1 MPSPDLPRL
10 LDLCCG
16 QGGASV
22 GYHRAGF
29 DVTGVDLA
37 RKRLKDGTWADDR
50 AIPARYPFEFIKADA
65 FDVLADAAFVAR
77 FDAIHASWPCQAH
90 SIASKYKGTAA
101 MHQDL
106 IGPGRPAMAATGL
119 PWVIE
124 NVPGAPMRADY
135 LLCGCMFGLPGLRR
149 ERWFETSWRGFALN
163 MGHDHREPVITVA
176 GHGPPS
182 WVREGVSVPVTTA
195 DWRRAMGIDWMT
207 RDGLAQ
213 AIPPAYTEHIGRE
226 LLGYLAEA
234 GEAA

>member
-1 MPSPDLPRL
+1 VKPRL

-37 RKRLKDGTWADDR
+37 LKRLADGTYTDDT

-65 FDVLADAAFVAR
+65 FEVLADATFMAR

-90 SIASKYKGTAA
+90 SIASKYKGTAGR
-101 MHQDL
+101 HKDL
-106 IGPGRPAMAATGL
+106 IAPGRPAMQATGL
-119 PWVIE
+119 PWIIE
-124 NVPGAPMRADY
+124 NVPGAPVRADY

-149 ERWFETSWRGFALN
+149 ERWFETSWHGFAMNL
-163 MGHDHREPVITVA
+163 GHDHREPVVTVA

-182 WVREGVSVPVTTA
+182 WVREGVSVPVTVA

-213 AIPPAYTEHIGRE
+213 AIPPAYTEFLGGE
-226 LLGYLAEA
+226 LLSHLRAVS
-234 GEAA
+234 AA

>member
-1 MPSPDLPRL
+1 MARPLL

-16 QGGASV
+16 QGGAAV

-37 RKRLKDGTWADDR
+37 LKRLKDGTLVDDN

-65 FDVLADAAFVAR
+65 FDVLADAAFLAR

-101 MHQDL
+101 MHRDL
-106 IGPGRPAMAATGL
+106 ITPGRPAMQATGL

-124 NVPGAPMRADY
+124 NVPGAPMRADF

-149 ERWFETSWRGFALN
+149 ERWFETSWRGFDLN
-163 MGHDHREPVITVA
+163 MSHDHREPVITVA

-195 DWRRAMGIDWMT
+195 DWRRAMQIDWMT

-213 AIPPAYTEHIGRE
+213 AIPPAYTEHLGRR
-226 LLGYLAEA
+226 LLAHIAA

>member
-1 MPSPDLPRL
+1 MTRPKL
-10 LDLCCG
+10 LDLCCA

-37 RKRLKDGTWADDR
+37 LRRRADGTWTDDK

-65 FDVLADAAFVAR
+65 FDVLVDSAFMAQ

-90 SIASKYKGTAA
+90 SIASKYKGTAGR
-101 MHQDL
+101 HRDL
-106 IGPGRPAMAATGL
+106 ITPGRRAMQATGL

-149 ERWFETSWRGFALN
+149 ERWFETSWRGFAMNLC
-163 MGHDHREPVITVA
+163 HDHSEPVVTVA

-182 WVREGVSVPVTTA
+182 WVRRGVSVPVTTA
-195 DWRRAMGIDWMT
+195 DWRRAMDVDWMT

-213 AIPPAYTEHIGRE
+213 AIPPAYTRFVGARLLEHLRE
-226 LLGYLAEA
+226 R
-234 GEAA
+234 AA

>member
-1 MPSPDLPRL
+1 MTRPRL
-10 LDLCCG
+10 LDLGCG
-16 QGGASV
+16 QGGASE

-37 RKRLKDGTWADDR
+37 LKRLPDGTWMDDP

-65 FDVLADAAFVAR
+65 FDVLADAAFMAR
-77 FDAIHASWPCQAH
+77 FDAVHASWPCQAH
-90 SIASKYKGTAA
+90 SIASKYKGTAGR
-101 MHQDL
+101 HKDL
-106 IGPGRPAMAATGL
+106 ITPGRKAMQAAGL

-149 ERWFETSWRGFALN
+149 ERWFETSWRGFAMNLC
-163 MGHDHREPVITVA
+163 HDHREPVITVA

-182 WVREGVSVPVTTA
+182 WVRSEARPVTVA
-195 DWRRAMGIDWMT
+195 DWRRAMGITWMT

-213 AIPPAYTEHIGRE
+213 AIPPAYTEHIGRQ
-226 LLGYLAEA
+226 LIAVL
-234 GEAA
+234 EAAA

>member
-1 MPSPDLPRL
+1 VRRRL

-16 QGGASV
+16 QGGASM

-37 RKRLKDGTWADDR
+37 LKREADGTFTDDK

-65 FDVLADAAFVAR
+65 FEVLADPLFMAQ

-90 SIASKYKGTAA
+90 SIASKYKGTADR
-101 MHQDL
+101 HSDL
-106 IGPGRPAMAATGL
+106 ITPGRRAMQATGL

-135 LLCGCMFGLPGLRR
+135 LLCGCMFPGLKGLRR
-149 ERWFETSWRGFALN
+149 ERWFETSWHGFAMNLS
-163 MGHDHREPVITVA
+163 HDHREPVVTVA

-182 WVREGVSVPVTTA
+182 WVRQEARPVYVS
-195 DWRRAMGIDWMT
+195 DWREAMGIDWMT

-213 AIPPAYTEHIGRE
+213 AIPPPYTELIGRA
-226 LLGYLAEA
+226 LLEHLAEA
-234 GEAA
+234 AA

>member
-1 MPSPDLPRL
+1 MPPDRPRL

-16 QGGASV
+16 QGGASA

-65 FDVLADAAFVAR
+65 FDVLADAAFIAR

-90 SIASKYKGTAA
+90 SVASKYKGTAA

-163 MGHDHREPVITVA
+163 MGHDHREPVVTVA

-226 LLGYLAEA
+226 LLEHLASER
-234 GEAA
+234 AA

>member
-1 MPSPDLPRL
+1 M
-10 LDLCCG
+10 
-16 QGGASV
+16 

-37 RKRLKDGTWADDR
+37 LKRQRDGSFVDDK
-50 AIPARYPFEFIKADA
+50 AIPARYPFEFIKANA
-65 FDVLADAAFVAR
+65 FDVLADAEFMAR

-90 SIASKYKGTAA
+90 SIASKYKGTADR
-101 MHQDL
+101 HKDL
-106 IGPGRPAMAATGL
+106 IAPGRPAMQATGL

-149 ERWFETSWRGFALN
+149 ERWFETSWRGFDLN
-163 MGHDHREPVITVA
+163 MSHDHRERVITVA

-182 WVREGVSVPVTTA
+182 WVPVNTA

-213 AIPPAYTEHIGRE
+213 AIPPAYTEWVGSR
-226 LLGYLAEA
+226 LLEHLAA
-234 GEAA
+234 REAA